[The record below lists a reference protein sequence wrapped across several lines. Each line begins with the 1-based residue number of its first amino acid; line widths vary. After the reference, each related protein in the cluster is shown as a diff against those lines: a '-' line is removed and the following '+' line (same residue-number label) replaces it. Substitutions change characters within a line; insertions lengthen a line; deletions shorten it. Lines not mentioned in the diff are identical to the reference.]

1 MSVKSWFAS
10 IAVSAVERVIKSAT
24 SALDNPEQWFVNLV
38 GGGKTHSGVAVSP
51 EGALK
56 ATAVM
61 ACVMVISQDVAKLP
75 LKIYRLVQRQGRPAK
90 LPATDHFAARLMRR
104 PNEWQTGLLYRQVTQ
119 THLLLRGN
127 AYSFKVMNG
136 RGEIE
141 ELIPIPPDC
150 VHLYET
156 ADGERFYQVSL
167 KSQFL
172 QAQLNG
178 APMMIPAE
186 FILHERG
193 LSLDGITGISP
204 IAYDREAVGLAIATE
219 AHGARLFGNGAVPGG
234 VLTYPGKLSDKAA
247 ESLRESWR
255 KRHEGLGNA
264 YKLAILEEGLKYQP
278 IAMTGED
285 AQYLQTRQFQTV
297 EICRIFRVP
306 PTKIFDY
313 TKMTLNNQEQISQQY
328 VADTLMPWLEAREA
342 SYERELLSEDDQG
355 TIIIEHD
362 VDRLLRG
369 DVNARHNAY
378 SKGRQWGYYSVND
391 VREMENLPPID
402 NGDVYLQP
410 LNMGP
415 AGGNGDKGAAPSNTR
430 TLPRAV
436 GEN

>member
-1 MSVKSWFAS
+1 MLVTSWFER
-10 IAVSAVERVIKSAT
+10 IALSAIERVIKSAVST
-24 SALDNPEQWFVNLV
+24 LDRPEQWLVNLV

-75 LKIYRLVQRQGRPAK
+75 VKVYRTRTRNGRPSKELAI
-90 LPATDHFAARLMRR
+90 DHPVARLMAK
-104 PNEWQTGLLYRQVTQ
+104 PNDWQTGLFYRQITQ

-127 AYSFKVMNG
+127 AHSFKVMNG
-136 RGEIE
+136 RGAVEQ
-141 ELIPIPPDC
+141 LIPIPPDS
-150 VHLYET
+150 VLPYESP
-156 ADGERFYQVSL
+156 DGALFYQVTP

-172 QAQLNG
+172 KGQLDG
-178 APMMIPAE
+178 VPMMIPAE

-193 LSLDGITGISP
+193 MSLDGVTGISP
-204 IAYDREAVGLAIATE
+204 ITYDREAVGLALATE
-219 AHGARLFGNGAVPGG
+219 EHGAKLFGNGAVPGG
-234 VLTYPGKLSDKAA
+234 VLTYPGKLTDKAA
-247 ESLRESWR
+247 ENLRESWR
-255 KRHEGLGNA
+255 KRHEGLTNA
-264 YKLAILEEGLKYQP
+264 YKLAILEEGLKYQQ
-278 IAMTGED
+278 IAMSGED

-342 SYERELLSEDDQG
+342 YYERELLPESDQG

-369 DVNARHNAY
+369 DVRARHEGYA
-378 SKGRQWGYYSVND
+378 KGRQWGYYCVND
-391 VREMENLPPID
+391 IREMENLPPVE
-402 NGDVYLQP
+402 NGDIYLQP

-415 AGGNGDKGAAPSNTR
+415 AGGGSAKIAGKPNLRALPGGD
-430 TLPRAV
+430 
-436 GEN
+436 